1 MEKVVLSKAARH
13 ALSER
18 LGKPIPNPDSEEF
31 DVLLEELRELQPELY
46 TDLVNAL
53 EHKGEVLPVE
63 KEALRAS
70 KRAQRKRIADH
81 IRNRQTHDGMQ
92 VPDKRKSVVLGGT
105 LAALL
110 FAWIGYT
117 NISNAFTAR
126 AASTEGAAEQA
137 TPTQQATGAEESP
150 FGVRSDSPD
159 LSAVVDMPETVRV
172 VQAAPPPPPAAAP
185 PPAKEEEPEPAVQV
199 EPEPPQAEP
208 PLPFGLG
215 RAVNPPQDEPEDELP
230 PVPGPPQ
237 PSVASAPP
245 TSPYLAA
252 QPGAPPT
259 GEPEALPAS
268 LSFEPLEATLEE
280 PSVTLS
286 PEGQDDTGLPS
297 APGTTLAATTQ
308 DAPEQAP
315 PPTSL
320 SAEDTQEQ
328 APAATTLNWDAG
340 EEEAEPA
347 EKNLSFDQSEQADLS
362 ATPASTLPPVPQV
375 GGSTPEPPAP
385 QGAAQPPAAEPEV
398 TDLSAL
404 LSPGASLQAELVTGV
419 AAADGAAMPVI
430 ARTTGNWCGKSDCP
444 EITWIGEASYPGT
457 NRVEM
462 RFSQA
467 VVGNTV
473 QSTTATAFDS
483 DRLPG
488 VQASVRDAAPTA
500 VQDVILGAVGG
511 ASDYLD
517 ALNSRETVILRDGEI
532 VTEQAEP
539 DLGNYL
545 LQHGTELFSLPTDQ
559 TSILRL
565 AEVAPGTP
573 FTVIYG
579 L

>member
-1 MEKVVLSKAARH
+1 MEKVVLSKAARK
-13 ALSER
+13 ALGER

-31 DVLLEELRELQPELY
+31 DALLEELREMQPELY
-46 TDLVNAL
+46 TDLVSAL

-70 KRAQRKRIADH
+70 RRAQRKRIADH
-81 IRNRQTHDGMQ
+81 IKNRQTHDGKQ
-92 VPDKRKSVVLGGT
+92 VPDKRKSVVLGGAC
-105 LAALL
+105 AALL
-110 FAWIGYT
+110 LAWIGYT
-117 NISNAFTAR
+117 NISNAFMVR
-126 AASTEGAAEQA
+126 AASTEVTEQA
-137 TPTQQATGAEESP
+137 TPTHQAAGAEESP
-150 FGVRSDSPD
+150 FGVKSDSPD
-159 LSAVVDMPETVRV
+159 LDVDFDIPETVQV
-172 VQAAPPPPPAAAP
+172 VQATPPAKAPPPPA
-185 PPAKEEEPEPAVQV
+185 EEDEPKPAVKPA
-199 EPEPPQAEP
+199 PEPPQAES

-215 RAVNPPQDEPEDELP
+215 RTLEPPQDEPEDELP

-237 PSVASAPP
+237 PGVASAPT

-252 QPGAPPT
+252 QPGATPT
-259 GEPEALPAS
+259 PAGEPEPLPAN
-268 LSFEPLEATLEE
+268 LSFVPLEATLEA
-280 PSVTLS
+280 PSATLS
-286 PEGQDDTGLPS
+286 PEGQDDAGLPS
-297 APGTTLAATTQ
+297 APGTTLAASSQ
-308 DAPEQAP
+308 DAPEQTP

-320 SAEDTQEQ
+320 SAENAQEQ
-328 APAATTLNWDAG
+328 APAATTLNWNES
-340 EEEAEPA
+340 EEEAEA
-347 EKNLSFDQSEQADLS
+347 LEKNLSFVQVEQADLS
-362 ATPASTLPPVPQV
+362 ATPPTTLPPVPQV
-375 GGSTPEPPAP
+375 GGSTPAPPAP
-385 QGAAQPPAAEPEV
+385 QGTAQAPTTEPEV

-404 LSPGASLQAELVTGV
+404 LSPGTSLQAELVTGV

-430 ARTTGNWCGKSDCP
+430 ARTTGDWCEKGNCP

-457 NRVEM
+457 NRIEM
-462 RFSQA
+462 LFSQA
-467 VVGNTV
+467 VVGSTV
-473 QSTTATAFDS
+473 QSITATAFDS

-500 VQDVILGAVGG
+500 VQDVIRGAVGG

-545 LQHGTELFSLPTDQ
+545 LQRGTELFSLPTDQ

-565 AEVAPGTP
+565 AEVAPGMP